1 VSETYSIPVSN
12 GILTPTH
19 RRQMGPAIWVFL
31 WMIDRTTKEI
41 PGQDG
46 SLEGMVLGGQQIRAS
61 VVAKDLDLST
71 RAVHEHIELLC
82 RYKYVRRIDGGVG
95 LPAGYAVQNSKKWKK
110 NQQPTTVIHEVDN
123 LAEKRGPSRKSA
135 DLPRGFGAGVRGKA
149 RYPRGFPL
157 PIRKTVQDNTE
168 QTTAGAVDGVG
179 TKATKTK
186 KRVRKVATDEI
197 DKVYQAYPLKKAPAR
212 ARAAIAKAFERLVAR
227 GESDPTSFLIDRIAA
242 LKAIRD
248 RDNAAGRFVP
258 HLSYPEGWFNGECYD
273 EPDLKP
279 LKNCVLPSGKL
290 GTEADLAQTGWT
302 VMRGEA

>member
-168 QTTAGAVDGVG
+168 QTTEALVLSEAVE
-179 TKATKTK
+179 TSKTK
-186 KRVRKVATDEI
+186 KPSRTIATNDI
-197 DKVYQAYPLKKAPAR
+197 DRVYQAYPHKVDPADAKR
-212 ARAAIAKAFERLVAR
+212 AIGKAIARLTER
-227 GESDPTSFLIDRIAA
+227 GETDPATFLIERIEAMKALRVRDAA
-242 LKAIRD
+242 NNVFVPNHKNPATWFNKESY
-248 RDNAAGRFVP
+248 DNAA
-258 HLSYPEGWFNGECYD
+258 LQ
-273 EPDLKP
+273 P
-279 LKNCVLPSGKL
+279 LKCYIPGPEAPRAKSGR
-290 GTEADLAQTGWT
+290 LAS
-302 VMRGEA
+302 V